1 MAAAM
6 GRVVINLSDFA
17 DAFPCS
23 PSYPGVEDEVCFDSP
38 SAAPHATATRAA
50 PRAAA
55 TRAASAARN
64 LARARAPMGAV
75 GRASS
80 DDEQPRGNPGRLPR
94 WRRFG
99 LERPEVDRR
108 VGELLPGAQVES
120 GARSPVTRA
129 ATKVHTRSRIELEHS
144 IDLLCGRSVDL

>member
-1 MAAAM
+1 MRSPAALPTPA
-6 GRVVINLSDFA
+6 L
-17 DAFPCS
+17 
-23 PSYPGVEDEVCFDSP
+23 
-38 SAAPHATATRAA
+38 

-64 LARARAPMGAV
+64 LARA
-75 GRASS
+75 
-80 DDEQPRGNPGRLPR
+80 RGNPGRLPR

-108 VGELLPGAQVES
+108 VGELLPGSQVES
-120 GARSPVTRA
+120 GARSSVTRA